1 LHNPTVKDPGDNSA
15 SAPDATASVGPTA
28 PAIDEFAHIKRRTR
42 PPFVALAAAL
52 LAILLAIKLRED
64 VTYTLSPAA
73 PQDLGDARALAA
85 KSLPELPLNRYVRL
99 AGHPDHESAV
109 ILDTQGSWKF
119 GQLFRLRGTGGRVYV
134 RRDED
139 PLPVARAERDVFT
152 GRLLRFKDLSFADS
166 IAKHFA
172 THVTGTHFFR
182 PQELA
187 AALATRPVTLADLS
201 GQRVTLAPAEKL
213 TLDVVRPDDL
223 RIELPRKKFATEA
236 LARRAVE
243 AQGGRVSLVQPP
255 APDDDKAGFVV
266 TAAFSASER
275 ERALSRLG
283 DLDQQVN
290 IRPARDRVEATVAD
304 ISAAPDGLTVHRAG
318 GGATVPLAAIASA
331 RTLAPVAVPDDAV
344 LLIEDERPRDQTK
357 TLVVLG
363 FLIAFATANL
373 LALRRPA

>member
-1 LHNPTVKDPGDNSA
+1 
-15 SAPDATASVGPTA
+15 
-28 PAIDEFAHIKRRTR
+28 
-42 PPFVALAAAL
+42 
-52 LAILLAIKLRED
+52 
-64 VTYTLSPAA
+64 
-73 PQDLGDARALAA
+73 
-85 KSLPELPLNRYVRL
+85 VRL
-99 AGHPDHESAV
+99 AGPPDHESAV

-119 GQLFRLRGTGGRVYV
+119 GQLFRLRGTGGRFYV

-182 PQELA
+182 PADLA
-187 AALATRPVTLADLS
+187 AALAARPVALADLS
-201 GQRVTLAPAEKL
+201 GQRVTLAPDEKL

-223 RIELPRKKFATEA
+223 RIELPRKKFSTEA
-236 LARRAVE
+236 LARGVVE
-243 AQGGRVSLVQPP
+243 AQGGRVSQVQPP
-255 APDDDKAGFVV
+255 APGEEKAGFVV
-266 TAAFSASER
+266 TASFPGSER

-283 DLDQQVN
+283 DLDEQVN
-290 IRPARDRVEATVAD
+290 IRPARDSVEATIAELT
-304 ISAAPDGLTVHRAG
+304 ATPEGLTLRRAE
-318 GGATVPLAAIASA
+318 GGAIIPLAAIASA
-331 RTLAPVAVPDDAV
+331 RTLTPVAVPDDAV
-344 LLIEDERPRDQTK
+344 LLIEDERPRDQSK

>member
-1 LHNPTVKDPGDNSA
+1 VNDPGDKSA
-15 SAPDATASVGPTA
+15 SAPAATSAGPAA
-28 PAIDEFAHIKRRTR
+28 PAVDEFAHIKRRAR

-73 PQDLGDARALAA
+73 PQDLGDARALAG
-85 KSLPELPLNRYVRL
+85 KPLGELPLNRYVRL
-99 AGHPDHESAV
+99 AGPPDHESAV

-182 PQELA
+182 PADLA
-187 AALATRPVTLADLS
+187 AALDAKPVVLTDLS
-201 GQRVTLAPAEKL
+201 GQRVTLAPGEKL
-213 TLDVVRPDDL
+213 TLDVVRPDEL
-223 RIELPRKKFATEA
+223 CIELPRKKHGTEA
-236 LARRAVE
+236 LARKAVE
-243 AQGGRVSLVQPP
+243 AEGGRVSHVAPP
-255 APDDDKAGFVV
+255 TPGDDRAGFVV
-266 TAAFSASER
+266 TASFPAEGR

-283 DLDQQVN
+283 DLDEQVN
-290 IRPARDRVEATVAD
+290 IRPARDSLDATVAD
-304 ISAAPDGLTVHRAG
+304 LARSPEGLALTVRRAG
-318 GGATVPLAAIASA
+318 GTTTVPLAAIASA